1 MATCRIFMAIT
12 RLTLDLNMGS
22 SSAIAFLIWE
32 LLITFDRE
40 VDFIWSKPRNSW
52 IKWTFLFARYFPLLA
67 GLCGRVIDSIVLY
80 RQPIPI
86 PLNTLRIWYIC
97 QVLILHLMMLGAE
110 IVMMARVYALYS
122 RNRYIGGVFLLLLF
136 GESTSVVVG
145 LALNLPSKD
154 FDSGDLITTSSKS
167 FIYFGISA
175 MISQVVILG
184 FSIFRYIRGDWKGV
198 PIVSLMIRDGT
209 LAFAVLFFVSML
221 LVIYTAL
228 GLTYS
233 TPTFAWLINFISTA
247 ECRLILNMQEI
258 PVPNN
263 TYRTSDTP
271 LTTFLVDNTRQG
283 MTGENHESNIAIP

>member
-1 MATCRIFMAIT
+1 MVAIFMAVS

-40 VDFIWSKPRNSW
+40 VDFIWKPRNSW
-52 IKWTFLFARYFPLLA
+52 IKWAFLFARYFPLLA

-86 PLNTLRIWYIC
+86 PLNALRIWYIC

-110 IVMMARVYALYS
+110 IVMMARVYALYN

-175 MISQVVILG
+175 MISLNIFHTHICVRVLSLSSCRSWLTNSRRFLFQTILTG
-184 FSIFRYIRGDWKGV
+184 
-198 PIVSLMIRDGT
+198 
-209 LAFAVLFFVSML
+209 L
-221 LVIYTAL
+221 LI
-228 GLTYS
+228 
-233 TPTFAWLINFISTA
+233 
-247 ECRLILNMQEI
+247 
-258 PVPNN
+258 
-263 TYRTSDTP
+263 
-271 LTTFLVDNTRQG
+271 
-283 MTGENHESNIAIP
+283 HH

>member
-1 MATCRIFMAIT
+1 MAATSGIFMVIS
-12 RLTLDLNMGS
+12 RLTVDLNMGS

-40 VDFIWSKPRNSW
+40 VDFIWSKPRYSW
-52 IKWTFLFARYFPLLA
+52 IKWSFLFARYFPLLA
-67 GLCGRVIDSIVLY
+67 GLAGRVIDSIVLY

-86 PLNTLRIWYIC
+86 SLNALRIWYIC

-110 IVMMARVYALYS
+110 IVMMARVYALYH
-122 RNRYIGGVFLLLLF
+122 RHRYVGGVFFLLLL
-136 GESTSVVVG
+136 GESTSVIVG

-184 FSIFRYIRGDWKGV
+184 FSLSRYIRGDWKGV

-221 LVIYTAL
+221 LVVYTEL

-233 TPTFAWLINFISTA
+233 TPTFAWLINFISVAVRYLLLFTHLGTQTVHRSA
-247 ECRLILNMQEI
+247 
-258 PVPNN
+258 
-263 TYRTSDTP
+263 D
-271 LTTFLVDNTRQG
+271 
-283 MTGENHESNIAIP
+283 

>member
-1 MATCRIFMAIT
+1 MATT
-12 RLTLDLNMGS
+12 RLTRDLNIGA
-22 SSAIAFLIWE
+22 SSAIAFLIWRGTLNNFRPRGGFHMVKAKK
-32 LLITFDRE
+32 LLDKVGLSLCAILSS
-40 VDFIWSKPRNSW
+40 VSW
-52 IKWTFLFARYFPLLA
+52 TVRSIPSSYLL
-67 GLCGRVIDSIVLY
+67 Y
-80 RQPIPI
+80 KHPIPI
-86 PLNTLRIWYIC
+86 PLNALRIWYIC

-110 IVMMARVYALYS
+110 IVMMARVYALYN

-233 TPTFAWLINFISTA
+233 TPTFAYVCHLSQVI
-247 ECRLILNMQEI
+247 
-258 PVPNN
+258 VH
-263 TYRTSDTP
+263 
-271 LTTFLVDNTRQG
+271 G
-283 MTGENHESNIAIP
+283 